1 MLKVMGLIRR
11 RGDLPPDVF
20 RLHWRTIHRGLAL
33 RLAEAGIMRG
43 YVQNHALD
51 IPVPGLRRIA
61 DGVPELWF
69 DDVASFRAMR
79 GHPAHAEGVFH
90 DEPHFMETEGYR
102 SLWLEEETA
111 SGLPR
116 RDCVGLL
123 KAILLLPEGDE
134 GLGGA
139 PLRVAR
145 QDVLGPDGASGWVQ
159 TSWWP
164 DLGAFNAAW
173 QQRGR
178 EEQGWGADGLLA
190 EERPVFWP
198 GDPVPAADWRPIP
211 QTRVR
216 QE

>member
-43 YVQNHALD
+43 YVQNHALE

-111 SGLPR
+111 SGRSR

-123 KAILLLPEGDE
+123 KAILWLPDGDV
-134 GLGGA
+134 GLGGT

-159 TSWWP
+159 TSWWNRLE
-164 DLGAFNAAW
+164 DFKAAW
-173 QQRGR
+173 ALRG
-178 EEQGWGADGLLA
+178 QAADGLLA

-198 GDPVPAADWRPIP
+198 GEPVPPADWRPVP
-211 QTRVR
+211 QTRAR
-216 QE
+216 